1 MKIIFPSF
9 ALFAATAA
17 IACAQTDPRA
27 PAMPNGAPPAA
38 TSSAENGGTGSVPA
52 MSNGMQQSGAPA
64 STANQPAPGPAAAS
78 TSTDGAEIFMQ
89 RVDTAS
95 DQLKSVQARIR
106 YRANLFGVQNTGT
119 GVYLQQGS
127 GEQRQ
132 FRLELK
138 TAIGQPGNGQK
149 LLIFQQVCDGKFL
162 WQYRDSFDNSPAS
175 GPNTNKQADNSPDR
189 PTISRVD
196 LVKVRQTLQ
205 DSERKPSLASISQ
218 LTIGGLPKLID
229 GLQKAFRFNRVE
241 AGQLENFPVWLAVGL
256 WRPEALEPLS
266 KELAQQAAADRPL
279 NLKLL
284 PPQLPE
290 QVWMYVGQDDLF
302 PYRMEFRRRPD
313 RQGRGGANDSSD
325 MQVVVTVEFYEVRLN
340 EAINPREFDYQPS
353 SADIIDMTAAFL
365 KDLKGK

>member
-17 IACAQTDPRA
+17 IACAQTDPRV
-27 PAMPNGAPPAA
+27 PAMPAGVPPAA
-38 TSSAENGGTGSVPA
+38 TSSAENGGVTGL
-52 MSNGMQQSGAPA
+52 APA
-64 STANQPAPGPAAAS
+64 APNALQPGTSANNANALAQDAPADS
-78 TSTDGAEIFMQ
+78 AEIFMQ
-89 RVDTAS
+89 RVDAAA

-106 YRANLFGVQNTGT
+106 YRTNMFGVQNVGT

-138 TAIGQPGNGQK
+138 TAIGQPGAGQK

-162 WQYRDSFDNSPAS
+162 WQYRDSFDNSPDN
-175 GPNTNKQADNSPDR
+175 GPNANKQADNSPDR

-196 LVKVRQTLQ
+196 LTKVRQTLQ
-205 DSERKPSLASISQ
+205 DSEQRPNLAAINN
-218 LTIGGLPKLID
+218 LTIGGLPKLVD
-229 GLQKAFRFNRVE
+229 GLQQAFRFNRVE
-241 AGQLENFPVWLAVGL
+241 AGQLENFPVWLAVGV
-256 WRPEALEPLS
+256 WRPKALEPLS
-266 KELAQQAAADRPL
+266 QELAQQAAADRPL

-302 PYRMEFRRRPD
+302 PYRIEFRRRAD
-313 RQGRGGANDSSD
+313 GQGRGGNDPSD
-325 MQVVVTVEFYEVRLN
+325 MRVVVTVEFYEVRLN
-340 EAINPREFDYQPS
+340 TPISPREFEYQPS
-353 SADIIDMTAAFL
+353 SADIVDVTAAFL